1 MVDAFVKFLGGH
13 KGEEKAIML
22 LLGMGFFMG
31 IYTASYEVGAK
42 ALFISTMGEGSLS
55 LAFFTAGVVG
65 ILSTVL
71 FTNVQK
77 RINFSTLSL
86 TNVFLTFLFMGV
98 LRYAFSLDPAVVPY
112 YEFLPFVLFVMIGPI
127 AAIQY
132 LTFWGLFGR
141 IFNLRQSKRIV
152 GGIDTGQLTATILA
166 FFSIPLLVNYV
177 IDETYDLLF
186 VAAIA
191 SFGIFV
197 FTFWIIRSF
206 NVDAVTKK
214 ATLSTDEVDAK
225 EEDIKYSDLWKNQY
239 FKWMSLFL
247 FVSMGASVF
256 VDYTF
261 YTAAEVMYPDEKEL
275 ASFLSFFEAL
285 TMIFVFIFQSFFNDK
300 IIEDYGLKFSLRV
313 MPLILLFFIV
323 GVIFSGHVYGYEIKT
338 DEYLFFFIFNVM
350 AKLFTSSIKDSLE
363 NPAFKLFFLPL
374 PVKIRFSAQNMIE
387 GVVNEFA
394 VLAAGAVQIG
404 LGLLT
409 FFELIHYSYFI
420 VGLAVL
426 VIVFAGKVFDEY
438 KKSLKSTLE
447 FQKDQLKQQGVA
459 NKNENNTINA
469 LVREL
474 KERDP
479 LRIIN
484 AMKLMERMD
493 PIQLEFTLLD
503 QIKSPFPE
511 VRKYSY
517 ERLESRLV
525 FNALSIVERVA
536 KTETHD
542 TVVPTAKKCLEK
554 LTEANSFELTFNNIR
569 PLVRSLKA
577 EERIYAARLLS
588 STSDEK
594 IIPFLKELLRDINPS
609 VRLAAM
615 ISAGKTRMPELWS
628 ILVENLHLPKYSN
641 AASSALTANGDS
653 VFHTIDTAF
662 YKTGQHFD
670 TMLRVIQILGR
681 VGGKNATELLWKKI
695 DFPDRKIITELLLS
709 LSYIGFEAKDSQ
721 AARIKIAIESDIGDI
736 AWNLKV
742 LSELERED
750 DIERLIYDG
759 IKEEN
764 TQNYSDI
771 FMLLAMVYDS
781 QSIMLVKENIDLG
794 TTESITFGVEMLDLF
809 IDEDLKHKIV
819 PILDDLEDDQR
830 IVKLNNHFPPENFE
844 SYRDLLLQIVNRDYN
859 HINRWSKAL
868 ALWKVGDM
876 EGEVDFDLIANLFN
890 PDPFLLQTAA
900 AVIYRLDKSAYHHHT
915 GRLKPGVKKDLD
927 RAILPPIYTGDDD
940 DYHQKMLAIEKA
952 IFLKSLHEFREIP
965 GTVITDFAQSFD
977 EVKVPKGYEL
987 FNEDSDGSSPMYIVV
1002 SGSATIVGG
1011 EFDGINLPEKSII
1024 GDKLVAE
1031 DDKCDFKVVTN
1042 EESVLLLIYK
1052 DELFTLMSKHIELVQ
1067 EMISVINKSQE
1078 RASEVS
1084 EELIESVFV

>member
-1 MVDAFVKFLGGH
+1 MINSFVKFLGGQ

-31 IYTASYEVGAK
+31 IYTAAYEVGAK
-42 ALFISTMGEGSLS
+42 ALFINTMGEEYLS
-55 LAFFTAGVVG
+55 LAFFTAGFVG
-65 ILSTVL
+65 ICSTVL

-77 RINFSTLSL
+77 RTNFSTLSL
-86 TNVFLTFLFMGV
+86 TNVFLTFLFMGI
-98 LRYAFSLDPAVVPY
+98 LRYAFSLDPSTIPY
-112 YEFLPFVLFVMIGPI
+112 HEFLPFVLFVMIGPI
-127 AAIQY
+127 AAVQY

-141 IFNLRQSKRIV
+141 IFDLRQSKRIV
-152 GGIDTGQLTATILA
+152 GGIDTGQLSATILA
-166 FFSIPLLVNYV
+166 FFSIPILVNYV

-186 VAAIA
+186 VAAVA
-191 SFGIFV
+191 SFGIFI

-214 ATLSTDEVDAK
+214 VALSTDEANAK
-225 EEDIKYSDLWKNQY
+225 EEDIKYSDLLKNQY

-261 YTAAEVMYPDEKEL
+261 YTSAEIMYPDEKEL

-338 DEYLFFFIFNVM
+338 DEFLFFFIFNVM

-394 VLAAGAVQIG
+394 ILSAGAVQIA

-420 VGLAVL
+420 VGLAIL

-447 FQKDQLKQQGVA
+447 YQKDQLRQQGLA
-459 NKNENNTINA
+459 NKNENNTINV
-469 LVREL
+469 LVSEV
-474 KERDP
+474 KEQDP
-479 LRIIN
+479 DRVIH
-484 AMKLMERMD
+484 AMKLMEKMD

-503 QIKSPFPE
+503 QIKSPYPV
-511 VRKYSY
+511 VREYSY
-517 ERLESRLV
+517 GRLEERLV
-525 FNALSIVERVA
+525 FSALSIIERVA
-536 KTETHD
+536 KTEKD
-542 TVVPTAKKCLEK
+542 ESVEVVAQSCVSRLR
-554 LTEANSFELTFNNIR
+554 EAEQFELSFNNIR
-569 PLVRSLKA
+569 PLVRSLNA
-577 EERIYAARLLS
+577 EERIYASRLLS
-588 STSDEK
+588 TTNDEK
-594 IIPFLKELLRDINPS
+594 IVPFLKELLRDINPS

-615 ISAGKTRMPELWS
+615 VSAGKTRMPELWS

-641 AASSALTANGDS
+641 AASSSLTANGDA
-653 VFHTIDTAF
+653 VFHTVDTAF
-662 YKTGQHFD
+662 YRTGQHFD
-670 TMLRVIQILGR
+670 TMLRVIQVLGR
-681 VGGKNATELLWKKI
+681 VGGRSATELLWKKI

-721 AARIKIAIESDIGDI
+721 AARIKLAIENDIGDI

-742 LSELERED
+742 LDELERDD
-750 DIERLIYDG
+750 DIEALIYDA

-764 TQNYSDI
+764 KQNYSDI
-771 FMLLAMVYDS
+771 FMLLAMVFDS

-794 TTESITFGVEMLDLF
+794 TSESITFAVEMLDLF

-819 PILDDLEDDQR
+819 PILDDLDNDQR
-830 IVKLNNHFPPENFE
+830 LAKLNNHFPPENFE

-868 ALWKVGDM
+868 ALWKVGEM

-900 AVIYRLDKSAYHHHT
+900 AVIYKINKSDYHHHT
-915 GRLKPGVKKDLD
+915 NRLKPAVKKDLD
-927 RAILPPIYTGDDD
+927 RSILPPIYTGDDD
-940 DYHQKMLAIEKA
+940 DYHQKMLMIERA
-952 IFLKSLHEFREIP
+952 IFLKNVPEFREIP
-965 GTVITDFAQSFD
+965 GTVITDFAVSFD
-977 EVKVPKGYEL
+977 EVKLPAGKTLMSE
-987 FNEDSDGSSPMYIVV
+987 ESDGSTPMYVIV
-1002 SGSATIVGG
+1002 SGTVTIEGG
-1011 EFDGINLPEKSII
+1011 ELDGMTLGEKSILGQQLI
-1024 GDKLVAE
+1024 ADH
-1031 DDKCDFKVVTN
+1031 DRCDFKVVTQ

-1052 DELFTLMSKHIELVQ
+1052 DELFNLMSKHIELVQ
-1067 EMISVINKSQE
+1067 EMIDVINKKPEKQ
-1078 RASEVS
+1078 S
-1084 EELIESVFV
+1084 EEFEGTIESVFV

>member
-1 MVDAFVKFLGGH
+1 MIYAFVKFLGGE

-42 ALFISTMGEGSLS
+42 ALFISTMGEGYLS
-55 LAFFTAGVVG
+55 EAFFIAGVVG

-77 RINFSTLSL
+77 RVNFSTLSL

-98 LRYAFSLDPAVVPY
+98 LRYAFSLDAEVVPY

-127 AAIQY
+127 AAVQY

-166 FFSIPLLVNYV
+166 FFSIPLLVNFV

-191 SFGIFV
+191 SFGIFI

-206 NVDAVTKK
+206 NVDSVTKK
-214 ATLSTDEVDAK
+214 VTLSTDDEDAK
-225 EEDIKYSDLWKNQY
+225 EEDIKYTDLWKNRY

-275 ASFLSFFEAL
+275 ANFLSFFEAL

-313 MPLILLFFIV
+313 MPLILLFFVV

-426 VIVFAGKVFDEY
+426 VIIFAGKVFNEY
-438 KKSLKSTLE
+438 KHALKSTLE
-447 FQKDQLKQQGVA
+447 YQKDQLTQQGVA
-459 NKNENNTINA
+459 SKNENNTINA
-469 LVREL
+469 LVKEL
-474 KERDP
+474 KERDAQ
-479 LRIIN
+479 RVIN

-493 PIQLEFTLLD
+493 PIQLEFSLLD

-511 VRKYSY
+511 VRKFSY
-517 ERLESRLV
+517 ERLSDRLV
-525 FNALSIVERVA
+525 FNALSIIERVA
-536 KTETHD
+536 KTETNELVKPSAD
-542 TVVPTAKKCLEK
+542 ECIQK
-554 LTEANSFELTFNNIR
+554 LKAADAFELTFNNIR

-577 EERIYAARLLS
+577 DERIYAARLLS
-588 STSDEK
+588 STNDEK
-594 IIPFLKELLRDINPS
+594 IVPFLKELLRDINPN

-628 ILVENLHLPKYSN
+628 ILVENLHLPKYAN
-641 AASSALTANGDS
+641 AASSSLTANGDA

-670 TMLRVIQILGR
+670 TMLRVIQMLGR
-681 VGGKNATELLWKKI
+681 IGGRSATELLWKKI

-721 AARIKIAIESDIGDI
+721 AARIKIAIENDIGDI

-742 LSELERED
+742 LNELEREN
-750 DIERLIYDG
+750 DIERLIYDA
-759 IKEEN
+759 IREEN
-764 TQNYSDI
+764 KQNYSDI
-771 FMLLAMVYDS
+771 FMLLAMVFDS
-781 QSIMLVKENIDLG
+781 QSILLVKDNIDLG

-819 PILDDLEDDQR
+819 PILDDLEDEQR
-830 IVKLNNHFPPENFE
+830 IAKLNNHFPPEDFE

-868 ALWKVGDM
+868 ALWKVGEM
-876 EGEVDFDLIANLFN
+876 EGEVDYDLIANLFN

-900 AVIYRLDKSAYHHHT
+900 AVIYRLDKSAYHKHT
-915 GRLKPGVKKDLD
+915 ARLKPVIKKDLD
-927 RAILPPIYTGDDD
+927 RAILPPVYTGDDD

-952 IFLKSLHEFREIP
+952 IFLKSINEFRDIP

-977 EVKVPKGYEL
+977 EIKVKKGYEL
-987 FNEDSDGSSPMYIVV
+987 ITEESNGATPMYVLVKGAAI
-1002 SGSATIVGG
+1002 IQGG
-1011 EFDGINLPEKSII
+1011 EHDGLHLSEKAII
-1024 GDKLVAE
+1024 GDKLIAE
-1031 DDKCDFKVVTN
+1031 NEFVDHKVVTT
-1042 EESVLLLIYK
+1042 EESILLLIYK
-1052 DELFTLMSKHIELVQ
+1052 EELFNLMSKHIELVQ
-1067 EMISVINKSQE
+1067 EMIDVINKSPE
-1078 RASEVS
+1078 PGATES
-1084 EELIESVFV
+1084 EELIESVFI